1 MVHLMSRRGLL
12 GRAAGLL
19 GAAAASGAGAGTGLG
34 TYRGKAQIAI
44 TLDLEMSRNF
54 PQWET
59 THWDYEKGN
68 LNEETK
74 RYSVEAARRVKAA
87 GGLLHFFVVGRVLE
101 QADVSW
107 LREISEAG
115 HPIGNHTYDHVNVL
129 AGRVEDLQFR
139 FQRSPW
145 LLRGMSVQEAIRE
158 NIRLAGEAMKSRL
171 GIEAAGFRT
180 PGGFHGGL
188 REHPGIR
195 SMLQEL
201 GFGWVSSLYPSH
213 PNTQPMEEPSGAVLQ
228 GIVEAQKQA
237 QPFVYDDGLVEIPM
251 SPISDIG
258 AFRGGR
264 WKLEWFLR
272 SVRECV
278 EWTIETGGVFDFL
291 AHPSCLYVVDP
302 EFRAIDLICE
312 LVGGSG
318 GRAEL
323 VDLGAI
329 AARVRGGWIVFSIQ
343 FSVFSIQFSVFS
355 LEGRER
361 GLGAGCL
368 GSLRCRFGGRECL
381 CWPMFLGCV
390 APSPP
395 SPLPRWGRG
404 GDLLSL
410 GGVIGRC
417 CDGLV
422 AWICGGCCLVLREC
436 GVSGGFWG

>member
-1 MVHLMSRRGLL
+1 MAELMSRRGLL
-12 GRAAGLL
+12 GRAAGLVGTAACGVGSVAAVSAGSL
-19 GAAAASGAGAGTGLG
+19 GAGVVTG
-34 TYRGKAQIAI
+34 RGPAQIAI

-68 LNEETK
+68 LNEEAK

-87 GGLLHFFVVGRVLE
+87 GGLLHFFAVGRVLE

-107 LREISEAG
+107 LREILEAG

-129 AGRVEDLQFR
+129 ASRVEDLQFR

-180 PGGFHGGL
+180 PGGFHDGL

-195 SMLQEL
+195 AMLQEL
-201 GFGWVSSLYPSH
+201 GFGWVSSLYPAH
-213 PNTQPMEEPSGAVLQ
+213 PNTQPLEEPSEVVLR
-228 GIVEAQKQA
+228 GIVEAQQRA

-272 SVRECV
+272 SVRQCV
-278 EWTIETGGVFDFL
+278 EWTIEHGAVFDFL

-323 VDLGAI
+323 VDVGAI
-329 AARVRGGWIVFSIQ
+329 AARVRGG
-343 FSVFSIQFSVFS
+343 
-355 LEGRER
+355 
-361 GLGAGCL
+361 
-368 GSLRCRFGGRECL
+368 GGN
-381 CWPMFLGCV
+381 
-390 APSPP
+390 
-395 SPLPRWGRG
+395 
-404 GDLLSL
+404 
-410 GGVIGRC
+410 
-417 CDGLV
+417 
-422 AWICGGCCLVLREC
+422 
-436 GVSGGFWG
+436 

>member
-1 MVHLMSRRGLL
+1 MVQLLSRRGLL

-115 HPIGNHTYDHVNVL
+115 HPLGNHTYDHVNVL

-329 AARVRGGWIVFSIQ
+329 AARVRGG
-343 FSVFSIQFSVFS
+343 
-355 LEGRER
+355 
-361 GLGAGCL
+361 
-368 GSLRCRFGGRECL
+368 
-381 CWPMFLGCV
+381 
-390 APSPP
+390 
-395 SPLPRWGRG
+395 
-404 GDLLSL
+404 
-410 GGVIGRC
+410 
-417 CDGLV
+417 
-422 AWICGGCCLVLREC
+422 
-436 GVSGGFWG
+436 

>member
-1 MVHLMSRRGLL
+1 MGRLLSRRGVLCGAAGVL
-12 GRAAGLL
+12 GAVRAAG
-19 GAAAASGAGAGTGLG
+19 GVAGVGVGGGAGVGGGVSGVRGVAGCSRV
-34 TYRGKAQIAI
+34 RGRAQIAI

-54 PQWET
+54 PQWEM
-59 THWDYEKGN
+59 THWDFEKGN

-87 GGLLHFFVVGRVLE
+87 GGLLHFFAVGRVLE
-101 QADVSW
+101 QADVGW
-107 LREISEAG
+107 LREISGAG

-139 FQRSPW
+139 FQRAPW

-158 NIRLAGEAMKSRL
+158 NIRLAGEALKSRL

-188 REHPGIR
+188 REHPGVR
-195 SMLQEL
+195 ALLQEL
-201 GFGWVSSLYPSH
+201 GFSWVSSLYPVH
-213 PNTQPMEEPSGAVLQ
+213 PNSAPLEEPSESVLR
-228 GIVEAQKQA
+228 GILEAQQQA

-264 WKLEWFLR
+264 WKLDWFLR
-272 SVRECV
+272 SVRQCV
-278 EWTIETGGVFDFL
+278 EWTIEQGAVFDFL

-323 VDLGAI
+323 VDLGRI
-329 AARVRGGWIVFSIQ
+329 AERVRV
-343 FSVFSIQFSVFS
+343 
-355 LEGRER
+355 
-361 GLGAGCL
+361 GA
-368 GSLRCRFGGRECL
+368 
-381 CWPMFLGCV
+381 V
-390 APSPP
+390 
-395 SPLPRWGRG
+395 
-404 GDLLSL
+404 
-410 GGVIGRC
+410 
-417 CDGLV
+417 
-422 AWICGGCCLVLREC
+422 
-436 GVSGGFWG
+436 